1 MKIWLR
7 AEWSPE
13 WRPSRNGEF
22 AEIASS
28 SGITARRRSHTR
40 IARSAPFTPTC
51 TCTLKVLL
59 RHATYWS
66 DSCTRR

>member
-1 MKIWLR
+1 VKICER

-28 SGITARRRSHTR
+28 SGITGLSRSHTR
-40 IARSAPFTPTC
+40 TARSAPRTPTC
-51 TCTLKVLL
+51 TCTLKVLF

-66 DSCTRR
+66 ESCTRR